1 MSSIKH
7 ILIGKPFPSS
17 MDVHERLDKVRGLA
31 IFASDP
37 ISSNAYATE
46 AIMSILIVLGSSV
59 LGLTLPIALAIA
71 LLVTIVIFSYV
82 QIILHYPHG
91 GGGYRV
97 TKDNLGTFPSLIVA
111 GALLTDYV
119 LTVAVSVSAGIRAI
133 TSAFPSTY
141 DSRLVMAL
149 LAIVV
154 ITWINLR
161 GVRESGSI
169 FALPTYAFVG
179 GVLLVVGVGLVRYL
193 GLFGIEP
200 LVVAP
205 HPVAP
210 QADLTGF
217 IVTWLILRAFAA
229 GCTALTGIEAISDG
243 VQSFKPPEA
252 SNAAKTMV
260 VMGVMAMALFIGISF
275 LATHLNLVPTEAESI
290 LSQMTRTVAGQ
301 GFLYYWV
308 QAFTMLILVL
318 AANTGFQ
325 DFPRLGS
332 FLAQDGFMPR
342 WMMNR
347 GDRLVY
353 SSGIITLAVLA
364 SIVVIIFDADEFA
377 MLPLYALGVMV
388 SFTLSQASMVR
399 LMGRVRKLKPGE
411 TLQTLITTLNFEKG
425 WLWKLVLSAIG
436 SVTTL
441 VVLIVLVATKFV
453 DGAWVIVIAI
463 PSLVWMFNA
472 INRHYLDVAENL
484 RTRDLTGAKLMDVAD
499 VAIVPIG
506 DIHKGTLR
514 ALLYAR
520 RLSKDVRAVCVTT
533 NEAQKERL
541 YERWDRFPELTGDIS
556 LVCIETE
563 FRDVLEPV
571 IEFIERVKNDEFPD
585 ELISVVLPEFISP
598 TLATQLLHNQ
608 NANILRVRLRATPG
622 VIVIDIPFHINSRM
636 RSRVQEGP
644 GTESQA
650 EGNPEMETAEMDDV
664 DAALEAES
672 KPDDDR

>member
-1 MSSIKH
+1 
-7 ILIGKPFPSS
+7 L
-17 MDVHERLDKVRGLA
+17 
-31 IFASDP
+31 
-37 ISSNAYATE
+37 
-46 AIMSILIVLGSSV
+46 
-59 LGLTLPIALAIA
+59 
-71 LLVTIVIFSYV
+71 
-82 QIILHYPHG
+82 
-91 GGGYRV
+91 
-97 TKDNLGTFPSLIVA
+97 VA
-111 GALLTDYV
+111 GALLTDYI
-119 LTVAVSVSAGIRAI
+119 LTVSVSVSAGIRAI
-133 TSAFPSTY
+133 VSAFPAASDY
-141 DSRLVMAL
+141 RLPLAL
-149 LAIVV
+149 LAIAL

-161 GVRESGSI
+161 GVRESGTV

-179 GVLLVVGVGLVRYL
+179 GVLLVVVVGLARYF
-193 GLFGIEP
+193 GLFGVEA

-210 QADLTGF
+210 QSDLTGF
-217 IVTWLILRAFAA
+217 MVTWLILRAFAA

-243 VQSFKPPEA
+243 VKSFEPPEA
-252 SNAAKTMV
+252 VNAAKTMV
-260 VMGVMAMALFIGISF
+260 VMGVMAMSLFIGISF
-275 LATHLNLVPTEAESI
+275 LATHLNLVPVESESI
-290 LSQMTRTVAGQ
+290 LSQMTRAVAGH

-347 GDRLVY
+347 GDRLVF
-353 SSGIITLAVLA
+353 SSGIVTLAVLA
-364 SIVVIIFDADEFA
+364 SIVVVIFNANEFA

-411 TLQTLITTLNFEKG
+411 TLKTQVTTLIYEKG

-436 SVTTL
+436 SLTTL

-453 DGAWVIVIAI
+453 DGAWVVVLAI
-463 PSLVWMFNA
+463 PSLVWMFTS
-472 INRHYLDVAENL
+472 IHRHYQDVARNL
-484 RTRDLTGAKLMDVAD
+484 RTHELTGSKLMDVAD

-520 RLSKDVRAVCVTT
+520 RLSRDVRVVFVTT
-533 NEAQKERL
+533 DDAQKERL
-541 YERWDRFPELTGDIS
+541 LERWNRFPELTGDVN
-556 LVCIETE
+556 LTFIETD

-571 IEFIERVKNDEFPD
+571 IEFIENMKNDEFPD
-585 ELISVVLPEFISP
+585 EMISVILPEFISP

-608 NANILRVRLRATPG
+608 RANILRTRLRSTPG

-636 RSRVQEGP
+636 RSRVQEEVP
-644 GTESQA
+644 A
-650 EGNPEMETAEMDDV
+650 E
-664 DAALEAES
+664 EAETEGEAI
-672 KPDDDR
+672 KNQE